1 MPAYMNGFRIMC
13 GSPSQKAFLWL
24 ILISWL
30 VSILEKKSF
39 PASSKERLIIG
50 NTEKGEE
57 LVCTETQKN
66 LQNRSQDGQLFCAL
80 FANSNCGPLKFAS
93 RIYTLSSKRPVSTP
107 STAHVV
113 AVIV

>member
-1 MPAYMNGFRIMC
+1 MNGFHIMF

-30 VSILEKKSF
+30 ASILEKRSF

-57 LVCTETQKN
+57 LVCTEAHKN
-66 LQNRSQDGQLFCAL
+66 LQNRSQNGQLFCAP

-93 RIYTLSSKRPVSTP
+93 RNYSLSSKQPVITP
-107 STAHVV
+107 TTAHVAV
-113 AVIV
+113 VIV